1 MGRKPHDSERL
12 SQNFLVVI
20 RALPSHGVLRPR
32 GLMWKQYGSDIAVL
46 ELQLRNLCQKALNIV
61 AVGQLGSASIAAQS
75 CSVCHARAKFSLT
88 FGKMG
93 ALVLDH
99 STLLNQGKNF
109 LWARFVVSG
118 DSISLLDTEG
128 EGSGFYRQTSS
139 LCLSRNMHKVS
150 RALPHTAEESQIRFH
165 YSFVNKLLC
174 VVGELPRIY
183 ELNLERKR
191 EDIAEANNVV
201 LKTAE
206 ERVLED
212 SPVRKSGNHEP
223 LSSVF
228 GTSPDPAI
236 D

>member
-1 MGRKPHDSERL
+1 MSAGAKASRLREAFPKFFGSHTGFPKPWRL
-12 SQNFLVVI
+12 
-20 RALPSHGVLRPR
+20 AATRP
-32 GLMWKQYGSDIAVL
+32 YVEA

-88 FGKMG
+88 F
-93 ALVLDH
+93 
-99 STLLNQGKNF
+99 
-109 LWARFVVSG
+109 
-118 DSISLLDTEG
+118 
-128 EGSGFYRQTSS
+128 
-139 LCLSRNMHKVS
+139 
-150 RALPHTAEESQIRFH
+150 ALPHTAEESQIRFH

-236 D
+236 DPYVVLVVPVVPVAGVVLLADF